1 MVKSKFFFVALLFF
15 VAFEMSH
22 SAKAQ
27 QNVVKINI
35 LSPIIKTLNMSYEH
49 AVSDESSFQLGFF
62 YTGAKSGDVKLSG
75 FGITPEYRYFLS
87 QTPAPNG
94 VYIAPFLRYQSFD
107 ATNSSADAKG
117 TVSSFG
123 GGLVIGREW
132 IFKKKISLETFL
144 GPQYMAA
151 NAKTQEGN
159 SNDIEVSA
167 GNGFWIRFGV
177 NFGFAF

>member
-1 MVKSKFFFVALLFF
+1 MVRFKYIFIALIFFTAL
-15 VAFEMSH
+15 ETSN

-27 QNVVKINI
+27 QNVIKINI
-35 LSPIIKTLNMSYEH
+35 LSPIVKTLNMSYEH
-49 AVSDESSFQLGFF
+49 ATSDESSLQLGFF

-75 FGITPEYRYFLS
+75 FGITPEFRYYLS
-87 QTPAPNG
+87 ETAAPNG
-94 VYIAPFLRYQSFD
+94 VYIAPFLRYQNFD
-107 ATNSSADAKG
+107 ASNSSANADG

-132 IFKKKISLETFL
+132 IFKEKISLETFL

-151 NAKTQEGN
+151 SAKATEGN
-159 SNDIEVSA
+159 SSDIEVSA
-167 GNGFWIRFGV
+167 ANGFWFRFGI